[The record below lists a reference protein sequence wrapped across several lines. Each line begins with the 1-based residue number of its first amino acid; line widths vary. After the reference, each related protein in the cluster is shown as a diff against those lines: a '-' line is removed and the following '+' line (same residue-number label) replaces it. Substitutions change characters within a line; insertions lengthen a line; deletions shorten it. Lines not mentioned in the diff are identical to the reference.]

1 MLANQHHKTS
11 AVLRATRLPLVRS
24 ALQSVTTAYS
34 GVKGRYPLLGMVG
47 GVAEVGVRSVSYQA
61 MRRATPLLQS
71 LEPQI
76 EVANSYALV
85 GLDSLER
92 NFPILNQ
99 STEEVISHLKDAF
112 FLTLDDMQLWVVEG
126 LDGAL
131 DRLEHV
137 ADAARTAVQQLQETP
152 VGRAATSGLDEVLS
166 RLEDATAYYLPLPA
180 TLREYIRWSK
190 VKDRQSGSLL

>member
-1 MLANQHHKTS
+1 MLNSTS

-99 STEEVISHLKDAF
+99 STEEVCFVLHIRNQKISQTQHLITNMFD
-112 FLTLDDMQLWVVEG
+112 
-126 LDGAL
+126 
-131 DRLEHV
+131 
-137 ADAARTAVQQLQETP
+137 
-152 VGRAATSGLDEVLS
+152 
-166 RLEDATAYYLPLPA
+166 
-180 TLREYIRWSK
+180 
-190 VKDRQSGSLL
+190 